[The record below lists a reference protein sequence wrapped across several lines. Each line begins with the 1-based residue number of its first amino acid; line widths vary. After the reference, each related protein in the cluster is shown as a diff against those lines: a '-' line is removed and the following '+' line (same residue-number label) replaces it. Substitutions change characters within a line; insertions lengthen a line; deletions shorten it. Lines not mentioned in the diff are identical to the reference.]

1 MENFA
6 WRNSLTAKI
15 LFGNFIILCAMVGRI
30 DIDALKA
37 SVSIT
42 QVAERL
48 GHRVMHGKFRCPYA
62 MRHAHGDR
70 TPSVSVS
77 ESRGLFNCWVC
88 PDVRGDVIK
97 LVEISRN
104 LDFRGA
110 VEWLEEEF
118 FPDAL
123 PEPGTSQNRVVK
135 NFSATVSST
144 RIVREG
150 PKPEMDQLFRAR
162 IILAFFEMLAPVEGT
177 PAAAWLVKRRIFKK
191 TWDSMRLRTIVDYD
205 AVNRSLLEKF
215 GLENLQ
221 KAGLFNENG
230 NLRYYRHR
238 LLFPYLDAKVVPR
251 YFQARA
257 IDSDTKPKEL
267 NLRGVVP
274 FPYNVSLLDGKP
286 GWIYLCEGVVDTLT
300 LIDRGFPAVGI
311 PGVKSFKP
319 EWVSLFREK
328 RVIVCLDQDEAGRA
342 AAQAILEILK
352 NAGISASIF
361 GEGIHVAG
369 FQMAEGQDINS
380 WFGGKK

>member
-1 MENFA
+1 MA
-6 WRNSLTAKI
+6 L
-15 LFGNFIILCAMVGRI
+15 RI

-37 SVSIT
+37 SLSIT

-48 GHRVMHGKFRCPYA
+48 GIHVEHGKFRCPYA

-70 TPSVSVS
+70 TPSVSIS
-77 ESRGLFNCWVC
+77 ESKGLFNCWVC
-88 PDVRGDVIK
+88 PDVRGDAIK

-110 VEWLEEEF
+110 VEWLESEF
-118 FPDAL
+118 
-123 PEPGTSQNRVVK
+123 SNRG
-135 NFSATVSST
+135 VSSLSTNASPAT
-144 RIVREG
+144 RIVREK
-150 PKPEMDQLFRAR
+150 PKPEMDPILRAR

-191 TWDSMRLRTIVDYD
+191 TWNSMRLRTIVDYD
-205 AVNRSLLEKF
+205 AVNRGLLEKF

-238 LLFPYLDAKVVPR
+238 LLFPYLDAKIVPR
-251 YFQARA
+251 YFQARS
-257 IDSDTKPKEL
+257 IDPETKPKEL

-286 GWIYLCEGVVDTLT
+286 GWIYLCEGAVDTLT

-342 AAQAILEILK
+342 GAQAILEMFQC
-352 NAGISASIF
+352 AGISASIF
-361 GEGIHVAG
+361 GEGIHVDG
-369 FQMAEGQDINS
+369 FRMAEGQDINS